1 MGYGPRSYSRKLLPG
16 DLRSTA
22 EAGGTD
28 CDWWRFEGNLW
39 PCSRVESA
47 VGHDRVGH
55 DRSEVMIAP
64 TTFEELRPGCYDAK
78 ARFEDMDDAH
88 TSAPDPQYAVR

>member
-78 ARFEDMDDAH
+78 ARLEDMDDAH
-88 TSAPDPQYAVR
+88 TSALDPLSAVR

>member
-1 MGYGPRSYSRKLLPG
+1 
-16 DLRSTA
+16 
-22 EAGGTD
+22 
-28 CDWWRFEGNLW
+28 
-39 PCSRVESA
+39 
-47 VGHDRVGH
+47 
-55 DRSEVMIAP
+55 MIAT

>member
-28 CDWWRFEGNLW
+28 CDWWRFEGDLW

-47 VGHDRVGH
+47 VGY

-64 TTFEELRPGCYDAK
+64 TTFEEMRPGCYDAK
-78 ARFEDMDDAH
+78 ARLEDMDDAH